1 MNYLIKKIYILKENM
16 EEIYIKICLKKI
28 NKTKIMPKNIVKQKN
43 QRKKFLSFFSF
54 TSYKSGTKSFNVW

>member
-28 NKTKIMPKNIVKQKN
+28 NKTKIMPKKY
-43 QRKKFLSFFSF
+43 REAKKS
-54 TSYKSGTKSFNVW
+54 T